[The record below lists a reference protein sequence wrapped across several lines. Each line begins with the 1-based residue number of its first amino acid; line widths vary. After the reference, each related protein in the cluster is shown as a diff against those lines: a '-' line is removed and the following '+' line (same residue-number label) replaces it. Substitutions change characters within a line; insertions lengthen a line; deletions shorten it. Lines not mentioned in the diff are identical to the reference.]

1 MPVEALQK
9 IFSIAPPVFF
19 GGAFLYVAYLFFRAK
34 ESGEAFR
41 KKIKR
46 TLFATASFR
55 LLNVA
60 GLTLAQYYVWAK
72 DPATRIFLEQG
83 ISATSPIAESLK
95 GFPFFFGKLGYFLF
109 YSYGRFW
116 LNVFIVFLC
125 AFIFYLFLKAL
136 QKWKARFFEIGE
148 IELGALA
155 VLLVGWPG
163 FVIFI
168 AAAFIS
174 VILVSLF
181 RLVAFREPYTTLG
194 APFLLAVALVFLFGG
209 YALYVTGL
217 AVLKI

>member
-1 MPVEALQK
+1 MRLLKFP
-9 IFSIAPPVFF
+9 
-19 GGAFLYVAYLFFRAK
+19 
-34 ESGEAFR
+34 
-41 KKIKR
+41 
-46 TLFATASFR
+46 SFR
-55 LLNVA
+55 SWRTTRSIVSWFSNGGVP
-60 GLTLAQYYVWAK
+60 GVTRIAK